1 MAGYTK
7 SWTDKFQDE
16 WYMSLDLPERGLY
29 DQLPPYAKQ
38 NGDTGT
44 IVFRNWHQ
52 IASQFGG
59 SETTIRRIFA
69 KLEGDLKIKIKIEK
83 KTITIFIVNYEYN
96 QRVRGI
102 NSPPASQI
110 EGQSGARLA
119 ALSRAEQIRAEQSRA
134 ENTQT
139 PSIQNPQV
147 EEIYQ
152 KVLMSDLGPLLKPEG
167 RKWIA
172 GLIDYFDLKKVQAG
186 FDSMIKSILDGEYTI
201 TKRESARKWIGRE
214 KEKGGQSD
222 DIAGEYFRKS
232 IEDI

>member
-59 SETTIRRIFA
+59 SETTIRRIFT
-69 KLEGDLKIKIKIEK
+69 KLEGDLKIKINIEK

-119 ALSRAEQIRAEQSRA
+119 ALSRAEQIRAEQSSV
-134 ENTQT
+134 QT
-139 PSIQNPQV
+139 PPIQNP
-147 EEIYQ
+147 EIQ
-152 KVLMSDLGPLLKPEG
+152 KIYDSIRYTDLNQLLKSDGHDWIG
-167 RKWIA
+167 RLVKKFGA
-172 GLIDYFDLKKVQAG
+172 EKVQSG
-186 FDSMIKSILDGEYTI
+186 FDSMIKKITNKGFRF
-201 TKRESARKWIGRE
+201 TKRESVWNWIE
-214 KEKGGQSD
+214 TQKGGQSE
-222 DIAGEYFRKS
+222 DIAGEHFRKS